1 VKQIP
6 KADAIILCHVCLVSG
21 PRFCDAQSNYLF
33 IKDSFLSYFNMC
45 SNLHVHKLEIVYTTT
60 SSTSGCSASFLKTL
74 LEGITIEGGSCDS
87 GGSKLAADFL
97 AA

>member
-6 KADAIILCHVCLVSG
+6 KADATILCHVCLVSG
-21 PRFCDAQSNYLF
+21 SRFCGARFNYLF
-33 IKDSFLSYFNMC
+33 IKAGFLSYFNMC
-45 SNLHVHKLEIVYTTT
+45 PNLHVHKLEIVYTTT
-60 SSTSGCSASFLKTL
+60 SSASGCSASFRKTL
-74 LEGITIEGGSCDS
+74 LEGITIESGSCDS

>member
-1 VKQIP
+1 MFVLYQDLVIFFVK
-6 KADAIILCHVCLVSG
+6 DA
-21 PRFCDAQSNYLF
+21 
-33 IKDSFLSYFNMC
+33 FLSYFNMC
-45 SNLHVHKLEIVYTTT
+45 SGLHVYKLEIVYTAT
-60 SSTSGCSASFLKTL
+60 SSASGCSASFRKTL